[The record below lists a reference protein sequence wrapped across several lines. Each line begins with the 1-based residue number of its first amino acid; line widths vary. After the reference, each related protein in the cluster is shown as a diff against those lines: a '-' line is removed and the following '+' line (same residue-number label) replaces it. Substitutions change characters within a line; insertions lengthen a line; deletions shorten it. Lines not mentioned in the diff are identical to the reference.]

1 MLRDKTIA
9 VWGIAFKP
17 GTDDIRESPA
27 MALIEKLIE
36 EEVKLNLHDPK
47 AMEEFKRTSL
57 SEYSNIEYFTDP
69 IDSSNNVDAIIIATD
84 WPEFKS
90 VDYKN
95 IKDAMQYPFV
105 LDARNLLNPVEML
118 DMGFDY
124 IGVGRYS

>member
-1 MLRDKTIA
+1 
-9 VWGIAFKP
+9 
-17 GTDDIRESPA
+17 
-27 MALIEKLIE
+27 
-36 EEVKLNLHDPK
+36 
-47 AMEEFKRTSL
+47 MEEFKRTSL